1 MFIPIRRYSSSR
13 TRQLGTHGTK
23 KDKNFARCRCTYER
37 CPDARYARSP
47 LFHGA
52 LLFGVP
58 LVGTTALYN
67 LKNETAIVSPGMRI
81 NRQNRRDA
89 DIILSGDIAEL
100 ELDLPIVIGEAAR
113 NLLY

>member
-1 MFIPIRRYSSSR
+1 
-13 TRQLGTHGTK
+13 
-23 KDKNFARCRCTYER
+23 
-37 CPDARYARSP
+37 
-47 LFHGA
+47 
-52 LLFGVP
+52 
-58 LVGTTALYN
+58 
-67 LKNETAIVSPGMRI
+67 MRI